1 MKNIL
6 LNSCYPPPT
15 PAAKEAPSP
24 VSSLSQLVPRHRLQR
39 TECAPGQHRS
49 RARSVPEVATEV
61 SQRRRCPSSPA
72 GAVLEL
78 RRAPSVPQPRA
89 AGAAVSPLPGGR
101 SALVPSPVRERE
113 AGELTPRSWAAL
125 RSPTLPARRENPRGH
140 PRPAVTRRP

>member
-24 VSSLSQLVPRHRLQR
+24 VSSLSQLVPRHTLQR

-101 SALVPSPVRERE
+101 SALVPSPRQHLASSVIHSD
-113 AGELTPRSWAAL
+113 AQLDFLFVFYIVATPL
-125 RSPTLPARRENPRGH
+125 
-140 PRPAVTRRP
+140 VTPEHQ